1 MGSEVLNTTNTSV
14 ILKTEGRISILQ
26 LQFSEL
32 QYSFAGLYTC
42 HASLSLDI
50 KTLNG
55 SEVYFVQVQSKFSCQ
70 LIHLTLNE
78 Q

>member
-14 ILKTEGRISILQ
+14 IIKTEGRISILE
-26 LQFSEL
+26 LQFSVL

-50 KTLNG
+50 ETLNG
-55 SEVYFVQVQSKFSCQ
+55 SEIYFVQVQSKFTYQ
-70 LIHLTLNE
+70 LIHPTLNE